1 MIKRTKEQRQ
11 NEIRTII
18 KKLNELH
25 LNTGYDGIKIFFR
38 NMKEYVYNSNVE
50 NSNVE
55 NGNKNDNDKPI
66 IINIPCPELNV
77 LIKGVLEI
85 DIKKKVWV
93 KLECL
98 EKPEE

>member
-38 NMKEYVYNSNVE
+38 NMKEYVDNSNVD

-85 DIKKKVWV
+85 DIKKKDYGRSR
-93 KLECL
+93 KSN
-98 EKPEE
+98 

>member
-11 NEIRTII
+11 SEIRTIV

-25 LNTGYDGIKIFFR
+25 LNTSYDGIKTFFH
-38 NMKEYVYNSNVE
+38 NMKEYVENVE
-50 NSNVE
+50 NE
-55 NGNKNDNDKPI
+55 NDKPI

>member
-38 NMKEYVYNSNVE
+38 NMKEYVDNSNVD